1 MDVDFYAFS
10 AHKMY
15 GPTGLGVL
23 YGKRD
28 ILEKMPPYQGGG
40 EMIKDVSFTKTTY
53 NDIPYKF
60 EAGTP
65 DIANVIALKE
75 AIAFINEYGKENI
88 AAHENELLAYGTEK
102 LKEIEGLRIIGEAKE
117 K

>member
-1 MDVDFYAFS
+1 MKHLVQLAKAVSAKFLLDGAQATSHLNINVKDMDVDFYAFS

-15 GPTGLGVL
+15 GPMGLGVL

-28 ILEKMPPYQGGG
+28 ILEKIPPYQGGG
-40 EMIKDVSFTKTTY
+40 EMIKDVSFENHY

-75 AIAFINEYGKENI
+75 AVRFYSRAW
-88 AAHENELLAYGTEK
+88 
-102 LKEIEGLRIIGEAKE
+102 
-117 K
+117 